1 MSEFERV
8 RSAVPPFTPPASP
21 ENFLSDDDAE
31 PVEFE
36 APFQREGLPPGFRMR
51 HDAHYVD
58 QLTSRPV
65 TAPQVRLIPLRDI
78 DAERPSEPLEL
89 DALARSIGRLGVLQP
104 LLVRPRAGRFELV
117 AGTRRLAA
125 AAMAGL
131 AEVPCLVHQVDDVR
145 AKALHDADNLRTA
158 ETPAEVATPAS
169 SELSSAGLA
178 ELAQSVGAIG
188 SCLHL
193 LADRE
198 TVLRDRVALD
208 LLRTE
213 VHRAGRLVKCLT
225 VLGHDPALSESDLSL
240 ATVLEQ
246 AVEGF
251 AAERRLSGASVG
263 VEIGDGPLDLRG
275 DADWLSVGLSA
286 ALGGML
292 AMVHGTKAPALSIRV
307 SASGT
312 RASLMIEIA
321 QQSVTVPAWAL
332 GRFFDQAWSDRP
344 GGFQAA
350 AELAATRKIAQLHRG
365 GAEVLPGERGGCR
378 LLLLLPSA

>member
-1 MSEFERV
+1 VSEFERV
-8 RSAVPPFTPPASP
+8 RSAVPPFTPPARP
-21 ENFLSDDDAE
+21 EAFLPDDVAE
-31 PVEFE
+31 AVAFE

-58 QLTSRPV
+58 QLTARTV

-78 DAERPSEPLEL
+78 DAERPAEPLDL

-125 AAMAGL
+125 AALAGL
-131 AEVPCLVHQVDDVR
+131 TEVPCLVHQVDDAR
-145 AKALHDADNLRTA
+145 AKALHEADNLRAAAPA
-158 ETPAEVATPAS
+158 ETAAPLPAELSPAGLT
-169 SELSSAGLA
+169 ELS
-178 ELAQSVGAIG
+178 QSVGAIG

-213 VHRAGRLVKCLT
+213 VHRAARLVKCLT
-225 VLGHDPALSESDLSL
+225 VLGQDPAFNEADVSLS
-240 ATVLEQ
+240 TVLEQ

-251 AAERRLSGASVG
+251 AAERRLSGATIG
-263 VEIGDGPLDLRG
+263 VETGDGPFAIRA
-275 DADWLSVGLSA
+275 DADWLLAGLAA

-292 AMVHGTKAPALSIRV
+292 AMVHGTRTPALSVR
-307 SASGT
+307 ASSSGS
-312 RASLMIEIA
+312 RASLMVEIS

-332 GRFFDQAWSDRP
+332 TRFFDQAWTDRP

-378 LLLLLPSA
+378 LLLLFPSA